1 MDYKVKFTNTSD
13 MALTPR
19 LVGGP
24 KEIFDIEYPTK
35 PVKPGETGEII
46 VTLKKDTEAP
56 IAKKSYTFEFD
67 DPKRTRFTIPVELLR
82 DNKQAMT
89 PTSH

>member
-1 MDYKVKFTNTSD
+1 
-13 MALTPR
+13 MALTPK
-19 LVGGP
+19 LVDGP
-24 KEIFDIEYPTK
+24 HGIFDIEYPTK
-35 PVKPGETGEII
+35 PIKSGATGEIV

-67 DPKRTRFTIPVELLR
+67 NPKRTRFTIPVELLR